1 MFMTLEIVR
10 SVKRKLICYLFSIT
24 GIIKYYKE
32 LMGMTL
38 ISSLPGIMK
47 NKCLLFSI
55 YLVLLIRIPPTF
67 HTVVSIL
74 LMDVSR
80 WSTVL
85 THMVLKTMYIKML

>member
-10 SVKRKLICYLFSIT
+10 SVKRKLICYLLSIT

-80 WSTVL
+80 
-85 THMVLKTMYIKML
+85 

>member
-47 NKCLLFSI
+47 KNAYFSQ
-55 YLVLLIRIPPTF
+55 YT
-67 HTVVSIL
+67 
-74 LMDVSR
+74 
-80 WSTVL
+80 
-85 THMVLKTMYIKML
+85 

>member
-10 SVKRKLICYLFSIT
+10 SVKGKLISNLFSIT

-38 ISSLPGIMK
+38 IPSLSGIMK
-47 NKCLLFSI
+47 KKCSLFSI

-74 LMDVSR
+74 CMDVSR
-80 WSTVL
+80 
-85 THMVLKTMYIKML
+85 